1 MSKQQQ
7 RITDFHQANAVQIAA
22 LVELRRRFHEDG
34 MDEEARMVDR
44 SVVELQLPGEPA
56 ERVRRAI
63 PHIKMLRVRMGEIG
77 EPILAQAVE
86 NVRRVLTRYAD
97 DTLSETQEI
106 DVDEIGL
113 RKK

>member
-1 MSKQQQ
+1 MSREQ
-7 RITDFHQANAVQIAA
+7 RITDFHQANAIQVDA
-22 LVELRRRFHEDG
+22 LTELRKRFREDG

-63 PHIKMLRVRMGEIG
+63 PHIKALRVRMGEIG
-77 EPILAQAVE
+77 EPVLAQAVE
-86 NVRRVLTRYAD
+86 NVKRVLTRYAD
-97 DTLSETQEI
+97 DTLTDTQEI
-106 DVDEIGL
+106 DVDEMGF